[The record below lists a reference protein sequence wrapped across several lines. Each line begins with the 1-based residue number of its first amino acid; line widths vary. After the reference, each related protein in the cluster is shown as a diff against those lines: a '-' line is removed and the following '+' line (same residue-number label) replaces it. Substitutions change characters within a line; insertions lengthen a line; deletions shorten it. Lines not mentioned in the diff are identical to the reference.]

1 MPAIGYIQLHAYT
14 SRARL
19 PLKGAIISVSDTNN
33 NLLAVRITDESGLIT
48 PIAVSVPNAADS
60 RDPNF
65 VGYPFTSV
73 ILRGQMPDFEQI
85 EVNNVQ
91 VFAGVVTLQNLEF
104 VPLEEYPSKINQ
116 SEDFNIPPQNL

>member
-1 MPAIGYIQLHAYT
+1 MPAIGYIQVHAYT

-65 VGYPFTSV
+65 VGYPF
-73 ILRGQMPDFEQI
+73 I